1 MKKICVYIIAVL
13 LPMFPYAQTE
23 DADQSLNSLYDSLYQ
38 YERRGDLN
46 DGIRFAYQLLKESQN
61 TDDRRLEGK
70 ISHTLS
76 KLLYYNN
83 LVDSSK
89 ALARS
94 NIKYGEE
101 IEDYDIS
108 INAANLLATFYFNES
123 KYDSSEYYFK
133 YCMEV
138 SESYLPVRYPTS
150 LVNMAFINGYRG
162 QEEAEMTYYYKALR
176 AVLAEPAFDSLG
188 RVKAMAYGGIG
199 DYYLRIKDYD
209 KAKENFEAKLALGY
223 EKNDKRMIFEAGFGL
238 STIYRLPENFDF
250 EKSDKYLKIM
260 LTDTTKEFGEYRGR
274 ALINLGKLYRD
285 AKKYDQALKYLG
297 DAYKVFDEGDGNDA
311 FSRVE
316 IEMGEVFLALGQIE
330 KAEYW
335 LKNGLNNAVA
345 GKLALREKEALYTL
359 YKIDSI
365 KSDYKA
371 SLIKYQRLRAI
382 QDSLFTEESA
392 EKLSALQV
400 EYETQKS
407 ERENL
412 VLKSELAL
420 SEADLE
426 KQKLIQWI
434 ITAAI
439 VLAFFAI
446 IILIR
451 IYRRKQASNLQLA
464 SQNALITTQK
474 EELSFKTDK
483 LELVNSQ
490 LQSLAEFRTDLTQMI
505 AHDMKNPLN
514 SIIGISSIDPND
526 KHFKNITQSGYQLL
540 NLVTNMLEVEKFQA
554 TDYVPKAVPTPLDQI
569 ILESRK
575 RVEILLEAKS
585 IRFESLI
592 PKLICVNVDPE
603 PIKRVFVNLIS
614 NAIKYSPTEGKII
627 VDKLKVVDNN
637 IWIKVIDQGAGI
649 SPDRLPHVF
658 EKFWQTNAKES
669 GFAAS
674 TGLGLTF
681 CKMTVEAHGGKIW
694 AESEIGKGTSIF
706 LTLPLETS
714 QTCEKALAELN
725 ENVGVNHENEEVL
738 IAPNELAELV
748 EHAEFLR
755 NLKIH
760 QVSAINRILNSLE
773 KKGIQSKWQTKLQ
786 ATIYQADQDK
796 YDELLKYLL
805 EFNSNNS

>member
-1 MKKICVYIIAVL
+1 MLPVL
-13 LPMFPYAQTE
+13 SHGQTP
-23 DADQSLNSLYDSLYQ
+23 ANDQDLQRQYDSLFQ

-46 DGIRFAYQLLKESQN
+46 DGIRFAYQLLKKSQN

-83 LVDSSK
+83 LVDSSR

-101 IEDYDIS
+101 IEDYDVS
-108 INAANLLATFYFNES
+108 MNAANLLGTFYFNES
-123 KYDSSEYYFK
+123 TFDSSEYYFN

-138 SESYLPVRYPTS
+138 SKIYLPKRYPTS
-150 LVNMAFINGYRG
+150 LINMAFINGYRG
-162 QEEAEMTYYYKALR
+162 QEEAEMTYYYEALR

-238 STIYRLPENFDF
+238 SSLYRMPENFDF
-250 EKSDKYLKIM
+250 DKSDKYLKIM

-274 ALINLGKLYRD
+274 ALISLGKLYRD
-285 AKKYDQALKYLG
+285 VKKYDQALKYLE

-365 KSDYKA
+365 KSDFKA

-400 EYETQKS
+400 EYETEKS

-412 VLKSELAL
+412 ILKNDLAL
-420 SEADLE
+420 SEALVE
-426 KQKLIQWI
+426 KQKLIQQFHVVVI
-434 ITAAI
+434 A
-439 VLAFFAI
+439 VSV
-446 IILIR
+446 ILIAVL
-451 IYRRKQASNLQLA
+451 IFSYRRKRLSNLKLA
-464 SQNALITTQK
+464 DQFQLITSQK

-490 LQSLAEFRTDLTQMI
+490 LRSLAEFRTDLTRMI

-514 SIIGISSIDPND
+514 SIIGLSTIDPND

-540 NLVTNMLEVEKFQA
+540 NLVTNMLDVDKFQS
-554 TDYVPKAVPTPLDQI
+554 TDYTLETTSIPLDQI
-569 ILESRK
+569 ILESKR

-592 PKLICVNVDPE
+592 PKQICVNVDPE
-603 PIKRVFVNLIS
+603 AIRRVFVNLIS
-614 NAIKYSPTEGKII
+614 NAIKYSSSQGKIT
-627 VDKLKVVDNN
+627 VDKLKVEGDRIFV
-637 IWIKVIDQGAGI
+637 KVTDEGAGI
-649 SPDRLPHVF
+649 SPERLPFVF
-658 EKFWQTNAKES
+658 EKFWQSNAKKS

-681 CKMTVEAHGGKIW
+681 CKMTIEAHGGKIW

-706 LTLPLETS
+706 MTLPIDTS
-714 QTCEKALAELN
+714 ESCDRAISDKNGNSES
-725 ENVGVNHENEEVL
+725 VFIDEEVL
-738 IAPNELAELV
+738 IEANEHEELLA
-748 EHAEFLR
+748 HAEFLK
-755 NLKIH
+755 NLKVH
-760 QVSAINRILNSLE
+760 QISAINRILNGLE
-773 KKGIQSKWQTKLQ
+773 AQGIKSNWRVKVQ
-786 ATIYQADQDK
+786 AAVYNANQEG
-796 YDELLKYLL
+796 YDELIQKLID
-805 EFNSNNS
+805 FNPKAP